1 MAEHMARLAF
11 KDRFLFSSAGIAA
24 HPDFPIP
31 AMVSKLLTEEG
42 VKQFKH
48 TPRVV
53 AAKDVEEA
61 DAIFVMEKHHQ
72 QVLLERFPKSAEKII
87 MLKNYS
93 DIGDPIG
100 GSEEV
105 YRNCL
110 KEIKEALKAALERL

>member
-1 MAEHMARLAF
+1 MARLAL
-11 KDRFLFSSAGIAA
+11 KDRFQFFSAGIAA

-42 VKQFKH
+42 IKQFKH

-61 DAIFVMEKHHQ
+61 DAIFVMERHHQ
-72 QVLLERFPKSAEKII
+72 QVLLERFPKNREKIFL
-87 MLKNYS
+87 LKDNAE
-93 DIGDPIG
+93 IGDPIG

-105 YRNCL
+105 YRSCL
-110 KEIKEALKAALERL
+110 KEIKEALNAALEKL